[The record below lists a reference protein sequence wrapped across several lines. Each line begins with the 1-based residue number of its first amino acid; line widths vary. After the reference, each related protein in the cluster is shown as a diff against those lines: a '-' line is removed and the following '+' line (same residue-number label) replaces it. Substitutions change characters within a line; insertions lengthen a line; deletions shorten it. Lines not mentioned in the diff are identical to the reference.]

1 MCVKNLST
9 LLWLQVDVV
18 AGQNAVYLSLK
29 KLFCTLKESDE
40 SVDSRLKSQAE
51 RLKLRLEEKF
61 GWSFAAEEEDED
73 EDEAPVVVDLNEA
86 LL

>member
-1 MCVKNLST
+1 M
-9 LLWLQVDVV
+9 QVDVV

-29 KLFCTLKESDE
+29 KLFGILKESDE

-61 GWSFAAEEEDED
+61 GWSFAADEEEEDED
-73 EDEAPVVVDLNEA
+73 DAPVVVDLNEV